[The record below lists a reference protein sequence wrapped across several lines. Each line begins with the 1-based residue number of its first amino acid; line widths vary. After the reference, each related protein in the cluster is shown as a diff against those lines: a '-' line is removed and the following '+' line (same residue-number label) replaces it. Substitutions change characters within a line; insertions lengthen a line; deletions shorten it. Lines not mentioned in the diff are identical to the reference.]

1 MAIWKR
7 ISKYDKD
14 IEQDEA
20 YAQEVEEKMKETE
33 HGDIPSMMFSA
44 FLVIW
49 LPCVVI
55 LVLICALAYV
65 LLGLPFGH

>member
-14 IEQDEA
+14 INIDEE
-20 YAQEVEEKMKETE
+20 YAQEVEKKMKETE
-33 HGDIPSMMFSA
+33 KGDIPSMLLSA
-44 FLVIW
+44 FLILW

-55 LVLICALAYV
+55 LILIWIGAYV
-65 LLGLPFGH
+65 LLVLPF